1 VHAGIG
7 REGGRERETC
17 PSRHADIYRD
27 LQLGQEAET
36 LDGSMG
42 YVKGLEGGVLGD
54 RVSTED
60 GTVDVGGA
68 AAGAVAE
75 AEAEVVV
82 EEVRLERRADGLV
95 GTNRCVVE

>member
-1 VHAGIG
+1 
-7 REGGRERETC
+7 
-17 PSRHADIYRD
+17 
-27 LQLGQEAET
+27 
-36 LDGSMG
+36 M
-42 YVKGLEGGVLGD
+42 GD